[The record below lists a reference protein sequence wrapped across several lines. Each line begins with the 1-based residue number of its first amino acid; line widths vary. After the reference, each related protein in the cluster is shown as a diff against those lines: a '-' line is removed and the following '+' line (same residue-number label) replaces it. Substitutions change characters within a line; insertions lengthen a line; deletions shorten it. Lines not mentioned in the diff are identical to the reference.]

1 MKNKHSLKNK
11 RIFGFLL
18 FFVTIIMFGLVG
30 IRLTNIMVVGTVE
43 GQDLIERVNHL
54 YNSEDKVTAQRGTI
68 FDKNDNPIA
77 VDATSYKMVA
87 VLTDEWS
94 PKEKPIHVTEPE
106 KIATILSD
114 HLAISYEK
122 AYHKLTSDSSQVEF
136 GSAGNNLSFDTVNL
150 IKEEMEKA
158 DLKGLT
164 FEDNQIKG
172 VMGLEEQYNEQL
184 TGQNGDVRFQKDHF
198 GYALPN
204 QKVEATESVNGS
216 DVHLTIDRRLQT
228 YLENIMTQVEEEH
241 SPKAM
246 TAT

>member
-1 MKNKHSLKNK
+1 
-11 RIFGFLL
+11 
-18 FFVTIIMFGLVG
+18 
-30 IRLTNIMVVGTVE
+30 
-43 GQDLIERVNHL
+43 
-54 YNSEDKVTAQRGTI
+54 
-68 FDKNDNPIA
+68 
-77 VDATSYKMVA
+77 
-87 VLTDEWS
+87 
-94 PKEKPIHVTEPE
+94 
-106 KIATILSD
+106 

-122 AYHKLTSDSSQVEF
+122 AYDKLTSDSSQVEF

-164 FEDNQIKG
+164 FEESQTRLYPNGMFASHIIGLAQDADEDNQIKG

-228 YLENIMTQVEEEH
+228 YLENIM
-241 SPKAM
+241 
-246 TAT
+246 

>member
-11 RIFGFLL
+11 SILRFLL
-18 FFVTIIMFGLVG
+18 FFVTILLFGLVG

-122 AYHKLTSDSSQVEF
+122 AYDKLTSDSSQVEF

-150 IKEEMEKA
+150 IKEEMKKA

-164 FEDNQIKG
+164 FEESQTRLYPNGMFASHIIGLAQDADEDNQIKG

-184 TGQNGDVRFQKDHF
+184 TGQNGDV
-198 GYALPN
+198 
-204 QKVEATESVNGS
+204 
-216 DVHLTIDRRLQT
+216 
-228 YLENIMTQVEEEH
+228 
-241 SPKAM
+241 
-246 TAT
+246 